1 MSYEEGNLVLADTWA
16 LNTTRHPNVWEILYP
31 YGDLPCG
38 RVLVNLVD
46 LTEITVVNH
55 FCLR

>member
-46 LTEITVVNH
+46 LTE
-55 FCLR
+55 